1 MLASNEARAKG
12 GRIIVA
18 SPRPVVAEIFQIS
31 RFNLIFDIHPTL
43 RQALAAVSPE
53 AAAAYD
59 TR

>member
-1 MLASNEARAKG
+1 MLASNEARAPG
-12 GRIIVA
+12 AR
-18 SPRPVVAEIFQIS
+18 
-31 RFNLIFDIHPTL
+31 